1 MEEIGWIKFC
11 PTVLNMGDISGE
23 FSTVGFIHD
32 MNTFKY
38 IDIINRIEKGED
50 VTVDY
55 FKSTVGGILVPKK
68 LKNQL
73 FEVLNKYNKTD
84 LIAIFLEKT
93 KDDIHQKKEFEL

>member
-1 MEEIGWIKFC
+1 MDWLC

-23 FSTVGFIHD
+23 FSTVSFIHD

-55 FKSTVGGILVPKK
+55 FKSTVRGILVPKK